1 MPKINVK
8 ILTKVVFV
16 LPPLSFLSDT
26 RSRINT
32 EASNTAR
39 NVGSP
44 ALSGSPR
51 PPVSA
56 AEPQVTTYTLAPS
69 PQSTLTGNNSV
80 VNNNVPQ
87 PNVGGVYQAKQSAG
101 GAIQGQ
107 NVGAATSYPTM
118 QQQIPQQQQLQQLKA
133 YRPQQQYQVPLSQA
147 HNVVP
152 QSNFVPSQQLPMP
165 RQNTNQYLQG
175 TVPSLQPQ
183 ANQHSPQ
190 QHPGL
195 QQQPQ
200 GHVGGAVQQ
209 PVTTAADWNIIEQFL
224 DEHQQRRDAMRG
236 GVPGQEAAGAHQ
248 PSFQHLEESPTKAV
262 NSILETLR
270 AVSSSQAQ
278 SQVTNRPPQ
287 GQQQQQQQPLFSHQQ
302 LPQLTQTP
310 LNRTQQQQPNTQQQV
325 APPSVPP
332 LQQQQQPLQQ
342 PPQQQT
348 PPNPQQQSENAI
360 HATSSLTAE
369 DIARLSPVSFRQ
381 MLDSIIS
388 PDKENPPLL
397 DSSFDSVVSASTAS
411 TSAVSCAQSTES
423 SATEV
428 QSNTSQSSS
437 STELASTPVVAAAPV
452 STSNTATATA
462 QQQSQQQQEQSHQTQ
477 SNSTTASSTPVVN
490 EAADRTTPSTVSCN
504 DSDSQATSR
513 SCPFHRF
520 IPSLSDDAVQ
530 IKTEPGVLIKSE
542 PIDTGYETSVIGTT
556 YGVNTKIKEE
566 PTADNRSQSKAAESV
581 SDETILSIGQS
592 DTELPPPTPP
602 SPPMAASVAHEEQDA
617 EETDDDVI
625 EKETGKSPEKDTV
638 SQSVL
643 KEAAISVSNIRK
655 SVEDTCSDD
664 SGICSRPS
672 SRNTPIQKRKKDV
685 FSDGK
690 LLGAVVVLQRL
701 EDIVNSGSVRKR
713 KKLKENK
720 HAEPEVIASDY
731 ETESEEK
738 DQCEND
744 SYSLEPQIDAEKE
757 EPETQDS
764 GNAQAQA
771 RLQSPECSAQ
781 LADLNKERPSLVN
794 SSSIGDREKTA
805 KPDESKEKQTE
816 RKSNEKNIVTKELK
830 IVLFKDEISS
840 KGDIDSVRKNPVKSK
855 SDTEIKNTQSSKS
868 QENIRKLK
876 EFRIVLN
883 KEDLAESNHNSKKE
897 NPDKD
902 QPSKKPTTPA
912 EDSVDSV
919 PCESAGTRK
928 GSLKRKSERVTRS
941 SDILGSASDT
951 DEYGSDTE
959 PVTTEEKLP
968 PEPQNTNDQAAEIT
982 QASKEPIAEIV
993 SSSPSKEGEKE
1004 ITKVPKSG
1012 EEAKV
1017 KKEPLSPLKDPK
1029 ELPYVC
1035 VNLVCGP
1042 MKDRRLHLQVGYQP
1056 IIKAERMT
1064 DEALAKWQNPEP
1076 KSEGPDPAE
1085 STVTTEV
1092 PKENSVPDDA
1102 DKNSAQKDS
1111 EQSPVRKKYRGV
1123 RKESNKDNFNVS
1135 KVIKVVTS
1143 EAPGE
1148 TSVLDKSDENSTQK
1162 NSELSTVQK
1171 KFRCVRKESNKDKF
1185 NVSKDIK
1192 VVTSEAP
1199 GETSVLDNSDE
1210 NSTQKNSEQSP
1221 VQKKFKGVKK
1231 ESSKDKLNLSEDI
1244 NVVSIRKNSAST
1256 KTPVEKSVQKETKS
1270 ATDKKDSEENKYNL
1284 KEVKIVLGEKDS
1296 LQKDVQKKEKD
1307 VMKTN
1312 TKDKLKKLKD
1322 LTAVISQKD
1331 SVQKESAAQKDNIKE
1346 YLDDKFRLL
1355 KDVKIVL
1362 DRESVDRLP
1371 KKKILDTTCKSVIK
1385 KEKSTQPSTLKD
1397 SETNDNIFDTISR
1410 MRNKSKRHSD
1420 EIRSRSRSPSASR
1433 SRRSRSPSDSRS
1445 REKLEKSRSVSDLH
1459 EESGKRARSLSEE
1472 DRTGRKRAKLNSP
1485 EEKPDKR
1492 KRKRELSEKEEDSQ
1506 SSKKVKREPSE
1517 EKKGKSGPKSKK
1529 GAPKRKYGKCPYYS
1543 SSHLMEFAVVL
1554 LNAVSLNPPPPL
1566 VLKFQ

>member
-1 MPKINVK
+1 MFKTNVK
-8 ILTKVVFV
+8 MLTKVVFV
-16 LPPLSFLSDT
+16 LPPFSFLSDT

-32 EASNTAR
+32 ETSNTAR

-56 AEPQVTTYTLAPS
+56 TAPQVTTSTLAPS
-69 PQSTLTGNNSV
+69 PQSTPSGNNSV
-80 VNNNVPQ
+80 VNNKVPQ
-87 PNVGGVYQAKQSAG
+87 PNVGGGYQAKQSAG
-101 GAIQGQ
+101 GTIQGQ
-107 NVGAATSYPTM
+107 NVGTAASYNTM
-118 QQQIPQQQQLQQLKA
+118 QQRIPQQQQLQQLKA

-152 QSNFVPSQQLPMP
+152 QSNFVPSQQLPTP
-165 RQNTNQYLQG
+165 QQQQQQNTNQYLQG

-183 ANQHSPQ
+183 ANQHRPQ

-236 GVPGQEAAGAHQ
+236 GVPGQQAAGAHQ

-287 GQQQQQQQPLFSHQQ
+287 GQQQQQQQPLFSNQQ

-437 STELASTPVVAAAPV
+437 STEIVSAPVVAEAPV
-452 STSNTATATA
+452 PTNTTATATTK
-462 QQQSQQQQEQSHQTQ
+462 QQQQPPKQQQEQSQQTQ
-477 SNSTTASSTPVVN
+477 RNSATTPVVSVTTASSTPAVN
-490 EAADRTTPSTVSCN
+490 EAADRATPSTVSCT
-504 DSDSQATSR
+504 DFDSQETTST

-520 IPSLSDDAVQ
+520 IPSLPDDAVQ
-530 IKTEPGVLIKSE
+530 IKTEPGVRIKSE
-542 PIDTGYETSVIGTT
+542 PNDTGYETSVIGTT

-566 PTADNRSQSKAAESV
+566 PTADNRSQSKAAESI
-581 SDETILSIGQS
+581 SDETIVSFGQS
-592 DTELPPPTPP
+592 DTEPPPP
-602 SPPMAASVAHEEQDA
+602 SPPIAASAAFAH
-617 EETDDDVI
+617 EETDDGVI
-625 EKETGKSPEKDTV
+625 EKETAKSLEKDTA

-655 SVEDTCSDD
+655 SVEDACSDD

-685 FSDGK
+685 FSDSK

-701 EDIVNSGSVRKR
+701 EDIVNSGSVKKR
-713 KKLKENK
+713 KKLKDK
-720 HAEPEVIASDY
+720 KRAESEVIASDD

-744 SYSLEPQIDAEKE
+744 SDSLGPQIDAEKE
-757 EPETQDS
+757 EPESQDC
-764 GNAQAQA
+764 GNAQA
-771 RLQSPECSAQ
+771 QSPECSAQ
-781 LADLNKERPSLVN
+781 LADLNEERPSSVN
-794 SSSIGDREKTA
+794 SSTIGDREKTP
-805 KPDESKEKQTE
+805 KLGESKEKQTE
-816 RKSNEKNIVTKELK
+816 SKSSENNIVTKELK

-840 KGDIDSVRKNPVKSK
+840 LGDIDSVRKNPVKSK

-883 KEDLAESNHNSKKE
+883 KEKLTESNHNSKKE

-902 QPSKKPTTPA
+902 QPSKKSTTPV
-912 EDSVDSV
+912 EDTVDSV

-928 GSLKRKSERVTRS
+928 RSLKRKSERVTRS

-959 PVTTEEKLP
+959 PVTAEEKLP
-968 PEPQNTNDQAAEIT
+968 PEPQITKDQPTEIT
-982 QASKEPIAEIV
+982 QVSKEPITEIV
-993 SSSPSKEGEKE
+993 SSSPSKGGEKE

-1035 VNLVCGP
+1035 VNLVSGP
-1042 MKDRRLHLQVGYQP
+1042 MNDRRLHLQVGYQP

-1064 DEALAKWQNPEP
+1064 EEALAKWQNPEP
-1076 KSEGPDPAE
+1076 KSEEPDPEE
-1085 STVTTEV
+1085 SAVTVEV
-1092 PKENSVPDDA
+1092 PKENSVPDNS
-1102 DKNSAQKDS
+1102 DKNAAQKDS
-1111 EQSPVRKKYRGV
+1111 ERNPDQKKYRGV
-1123 RKESNKDNFNVS
+1123 RKESS
-1135 KVIKVVTS
+1135 
-1143 EAPGE
+1143 
-1148 TSVLDKSDENSTQK
+1148 
-1162 NSELSTVQK
+1162 
-1171 KFRCVRKESNKDKF
+1171 KDKF

-1210 NSTQKNSEQSP
+1210 NSTQKNSKQSP

-1231 ESSKDKLNLSEDI
+1231 ESSKDKLNLSEDE
-1244 NVVSIRKNSAST
+1244 NVVSTRKNSAST
-1256 KTPVEKSVQKETKS
+1256 KTLVEKSVQKETKG
-1270 ATDKKDSEENKYNL
+1270 ARDKKESEENKYNL
-1284 KEVKIVLGEKDS
+1284 KEVKIVLGEKDP
-1296 LQKDVQKKEKD
+1296 LPKDVQKKEKD
-1307 VMKTN
+1307 VTKTN
-1312 TKDKLKKLKD
+1312 TKDKFKKLKD
-1322 LTAVISQKD
+1322 LTVAISQKD
-1331 SVQKESAAQKDNIKE
+1331 SVQKESAKQKEDTKE
-1346 YLDDKFRLL
+1346 YLDKFKLL

-1362 DRESVDRLP
+1362 NRESLDRLP
-1371 KKKILDTTCKSVIK
+1371 KKGIVDTTCKSVIK
-1385 KEKSTQPSTLKD
+1385 KEKSTQPPTLKD

-1410 MRNKSKRHSD
+1410 MKSKDKRHSG

-1433 SRRSRSPSDSRS
+1433 SRGSRSPSASRS
-1445 REKLEKSRSVSDLH
+1445 REKLGKSRSASDSR

-1492 KRKRELSEKEEDSQ
+1492 KRKRELSEKEEESQ
-1506 SSKKVKREPSE
+1506 ISKKVKKEPSE
-1517 EKKGKSGPKSKK
+1517 EKKGKPGPKLKK
-1529 GAPKRKYGKCPYYS
+1529 GAPKRKYGKCPYTGF
-1543 SSHLMEFAVVL
+1543 HI
-1554 LNAVSLNPPPPL
+1554 
-1566 VLKFQ
+1566 

>member
-1 MPKINVK
+1 
-8 ILTKVVFV
+8 
-16 LPPLSFLSDT
+16 
-26 RSRINT
+26 
-32 EASNTAR
+32 
-39 NVGSP
+39 
-44 ALSGSPR
+44 
-51 PPVSA
+51 
-56 AEPQVTTYTLAPS
+56 
-69 PQSTLTGNNSV
+69 
-80 VNNNVPQ
+80 
-87 PNVGGVYQAKQSAG
+87 
-101 GAIQGQ
+101 
-107 NVGAATSYPTM
+107 
-118 QQQIPQQQQLQQLKA
+118 
-133 YRPQQQYQVPLSQA
+133 
-147 HNVVP
+147 
-152 QSNFVPSQQLPMP
+152 
-165 RQNTNQYLQG
+165 
-175 TVPSLQPQ
+175 
-183 ANQHSPQ
+183 
-190 QHPGL
+190 
-195 QQQPQ
+195 
-200 GHVGGAVQQ
+200 
-209 PVTTAADWNIIEQFL
+209 
-224 DEHQQRRDAMRG
+224 
-236 GVPGQEAAGAHQ
+236 
-248 PSFQHLEESPTKAV
+248 
-262 NSILETLR
+262 
-270 AVSSSQAQ
+270 
-278 SQVTNRPPQ
+278 
-287 GQQQQQQQPLFSHQQ
+287 
-302 LPQLTQTP
+302 
-310 LNRTQQQQPNTQQQV
+310 
-325 APPSVPP
+325 
-332 LQQQQQPLQQ
+332 
-342 PPQQQT
+342 
-348 PPNPQQQSENAI
+348 
-360 HATSSLTAE
+360 
-369 DIARLSPVSFRQ
+369 

-437 STELASTPVVAAAPV
+437 ATELVSDPVVTAASVP
-452 STSNTATATA
+452 TTTTATATTE
-462 QQQSQQQQEQSHQTQ
+462 QQQEQSHQTQ
-477 SNSTTASSTPVVN
+477 SNSTTASSTPVVS

-504 DSDSQATSR
+504 DSDSQATST

-520 IPSLSDDAVQ
+520 IPSLPDHPVQ

-720 HAEPEVIASDY
+720 HAESEVIASDY

-757 EPETQDS
+757 EPETQDC
-764 GNAQAQA
+764 GNAQA
-771 RLQSPECSAQ
+771 QSPECSAQ
-781 LADLNKERPSLVN
+781 LADLNEERPSSVN
-794 SSSIGDREKTA
+794 SSTIGDREKTP
-805 KPDESKEKQTE
+805 KLGESKEKQTE
-816 RKSNEKNIVTKELK
+816 SKSSENNIVTKELK

-840 KGDIDSVRKNPVKSK
+840 LGDIDSVRKNPVKSK

-959 PVTTEEKLP
+959 PVTTEEELP
-968 PEPQNTNDQAAEIT
+968 PEPQNTKDQPTEIT

-993 SSSPSKEGEKE
+993 SSPPSKKGEKE
-1004 ITKVPKSG
+1004 ITKVPPSG
-1012 EEAKV
+1012 KEVKV
-1017 KKEPLSPLKDPK
+1017 KKEPWSPLKDPK

-1035 VNLVCGP
+1035 VNLVSGP

-1162 NSELSTVQK
+1162 NSEQSTVQK
-1171 KFRCVRKESNKDKF
+1171 KFRGVRKESNKDKF

-1221 VQKKFKGVKK
+1221 VQEKFKGVKK

-1312 TKDKLKKLKD
+1312 TKDKIKKLKD

-1331 SVQKESAAQKDNIKE
+1331 SVQRESAEQKDNIKE
-1346 YLDDKFRLL
+1346 YLDDKFKLL

-1371 KKKILDTTCKSVIK
+1371 KKEILDTTCKSVIK

-1433 SRRSRSPSDSRS
+1433 SRRSRSPSDARS
-1445 REKLEKSRSVSDLH
+1445 REKLEKSRSASDLR

-1517 EKKGKSGPKSKK
+1517 EKKGKPGPKSKK

-1554 LNAVSLNPPPPL
+1554 LNAVSLNPPAPF
-1566 VLKFQ
+1566 LKISVMTLLCLICTVVFCKISEKE